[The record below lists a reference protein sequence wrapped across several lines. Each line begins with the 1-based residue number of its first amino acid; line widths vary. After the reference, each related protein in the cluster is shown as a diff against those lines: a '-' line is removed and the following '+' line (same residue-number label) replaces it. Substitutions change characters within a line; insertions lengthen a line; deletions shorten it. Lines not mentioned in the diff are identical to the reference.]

1 MRFRFRT
8 IYAKNK
14 RDFLRKAEIEEEIY
28 LNEIAIS
35 VINNLSVNVNNNSNI
50 QNNNSNNY
58 NDDYDNLKYN
68 SNYKLILINDKLNS
82 KKNYH
87 FRKKFKKNSHKRLI
101 FRKSSQNSILTS
113 TSSL

>member
-50 QNNNSNNY
+50 QNNNNY

-87 FRKKFKKNSHKRLI
+87 FRKKFKKHNHKRLI

>member
-50 QNNNSNNY
+50 QNNNNY
-58 NDDYDNLKYN
+58 NDDYDSLKYN

-87 FRKKFKKNSHKRLI
+87 FRKKFKKNNHKRLI

>member
-50 QNNNSNNY
+50 QNNNNY

-82 KKNYH
+82 KKIYR
-87 FRKKFKKNSHKRLI
+87 FRQKFKKNKNKLI

-113 TSSL
+113 ASSL

>member
-35 VINNLSVNVNNNSNI
+35 VINNLSVNVNNNNNI
-50 QNNNSNNY
+50 QNNNNNY
-58 NDDYDNLKYN
+58 NDDYDSLKYN

-87 FRKKFKKNSHKRLI
+87 FRKKFKKNNHKILI
-101 FRKSSQNSILTS
+101 KLKNEI
-113 TSSL
+113 

>member
-50 QNNNSNNY
+50 QNNNNNNY

-68 SNYKLILINDKLNS
+68 SNYKLILINNKLNT
-82 KKNYH
+82 KKIIILEKNL
-87 FRKKFKKNSHKRLI
+87 KKIVIKD
-101 FRKSSQNSILTS
+101 
-113 TSSL
+113 

>member
-50 QNNNSNNY
+50 QNNNNY

-87 FRKKFKKNSHKRLI
+87 FRKKFKKNNHKRLI

>member
-35 VINNLSVNVNNNSNI
+35 VINNLSVNVNNNNNI
-50 QNNNSNNY
+50 QNNNNNY

-68 SNYKLILINDKLNS
+68 SNKIVIKD
-82 KKNYH
+82 
-87 FRKKFKKNSHKRLI
+87 
-101 FRKSSQNSILTS
+101 
-113 TSSL
+113 

>member
-50 QNNNSNNY
+50 QNNNNNY
-58 NDDYDNLKYN
+58 NDDYDSLKYN

-87 FRKKFKKNSHKRLI
+87 FRKKFKKHNHKRLI

>member
-14 RDFLRKAEIEEEIY
+14 REFLRKAEIDEEIY

-35 VINNLSVNVNNNSNI
+35 VINNLSVNINNNNDNQNI
-50 QNNNSNNY
+50 NNNY

-82 KKNYH
+82 KKIYR
-87 FRKKFKKNSHKRLI
+87 FRQKFKKNKNKLI

-113 TSSL
+113 ASSL

>member
-14 RDFLRKAEIEEEIY
+14 REFLRKAEIDEEIY

-35 VINNLSVNVNNNSNI
+35 VINNLSVNINDNQNI
-50 QNNNSNNY
+50 NNNY

-82 KKNYH
+82 KKIYR
-87 FRKKFKKNSHKRLI
+87 FRQKFKKNKNKLI

-113 TSSL
+113 ASSL

>member
-14 RDFLRKAEIEEEIY
+14 REFLRKAEIDEEIY

-35 VINNLSVNVNNNSNI
+35 VINNLSVNINNNNDNQNI
-50 QNNNSNNY
+50 NNNY

-82 KKNYH
+82 KKIYR
-87 FRKKFKKNSHKRLI
+87 FRQKFKKNKNKLI

-113 TSSL
+113 PSSL

>member
-14 RDFLRKAEIEEEIY
+14 KEFLRKAEIDEEIY

-35 VINNLSVNVNNNSNI
+35 VINNLSVNINNNNNN
-50 QNNNSNNY
+50 QNNNNNY
-58 NDDYDNLKYN
+58 NDDYDSLKYN

>member
-50 QNNNSNNY
+50 QNNNNY

-87 FRKKFKKNSHKRLI
+87 FRKKFKKNNHKRLI

-113 TSSL
+113 ASSL

>member
-14 RDFLRKAEIEEEIY
+14 REFLRKAEIDEEIY

-35 VINNLSVNVNNNSNI
+35 VINNLSVNINNNNDNQNI
-50 QNNNSNNY
+50 NNNY
-58 NDDYDNLKYN
+58 NDDYDSLKYN

-87 FRKKFKKNSHKRLI
+87 FRKKFKKNNHKRLI

>member
-1 MRFRFRT
+1 MRFRFKT

-50 QNNNSNNY
+50 QNNNNY

-87 FRKKFKKNSHKRLI
+87 FRKKFKKNNHKRLI

-113 TSSL
+113 TCSL

>member
-14 RDFLRKAEIEEEIY
+14 REFLRKAEIDEEIY

-35 VINNLSVNVNNNSNI
+35 VINNLSVNINNNNDNQNI
-50 QNNNSNNY
+50 NNNY
-58 NDDYDNLKYN
+58 NDDYENLKYN

-82 KKNYH
+82 KKNYR
-87 FRKKFKKNSHKRLI
+87 FRQKFKKNKNKTLI

-113 TSSL
+113 ASSL

>member
-35 VINNLSVNVNNNSNI
+35 VINNLSVNINNNNDNQNI
-50 QNNNSNNY
+50 NNNY

-87 FRKKFKKNSHKRLI
+87 FRKKFKKNNHKRLI

>member
-14 RDFLRKAEIEEEIY
+14 REFLRKAEIDEEIY

-35 VINNLSVNVNNNSNI
+35 VINNLSVNINNNNDNQNI
-50 QNNNSNNY
+50 NNNY

-82 KKNYH
+82 KKIYH
-87 FRKKFKKNSHKRLI
+87 FRQKFKKNKNKLI

-113 TSSL
+113 ASSL

>member
-35 VINNLSVNVNNNSNI
+35 VINNLSVNINNNNDNQNI
-50 QNNNSNNY
+50 NNNY

-82 KKNYH
+82 KKIYR
-87 FRKKFKKNSHKRLI
+87 FRQKFKKNKNKLI